1 MDENDYKSLLGVYQ
15 RKTMDLF
22 TQLVVAESRIQTLE
36 TQLSES
42 NKLIE
47 ELTKKVNELSQNQ
60 TQDFV

>member
-1 MDENDYKSLLGVYQ
+1 MNENDYKSLLGVYQ

-22 TQLVVAESRIQTLE
+22 TQLVVAESKIQTLE

-47 ELTKKVNELSQNQ
+47 ELTKKVNELSQIEG
-60 TQDFV
+60 QDFV